1 MPTSSWVGLGISLAI
16 FATVELLL
24 RKTLG
29 RYAYKR
35 WAQLGV
41 RRLVKT
47 EQWWT
52 LHHRSRRRHLRCR
65 RRLPDRG
72 HRAGVCP
79 VADLHRTR
87 CFGL

>member
-24 RKTLG
+24 RRTLG
-29 RYAYKR
+29 RYAHSR

-52 LHHRSRRRHLRCR
+52 RFTLVPVLAIYCVAVVC
-65 RRLPDRG
+65 L
-72 HRAGVCP
+72 AVGVGQ
-79 VADLHRTR
+79 A
-87 CFGL
+87 FAQ

>member
-1 MPTSSWVGLGISLAI
+1 MSTGSWVGLGVSLAI

-29 RYAYKR
+29 RYAYRR

-52 LHHRSRRRHLRCR
+52 RFTFVPVVIIYCV
-65 RRLPDRG
+65 
-72 HRAGVCP
+72 AVVCLT
-79 VADLHRTR
+79 VGILQAAAR
-87 CFGL
+87 